1 MAKQVQVWQ
10 AVDGSLHR
18 NERDA
23 LVSDAYGEAEHIA
36 ASLAAFIVP
45 PYGDSEA
52 IKRDILERADLVID
66 LAAALLRAREI
77 QRRPLIEET

>member
-23 LVSDAYGEAEHIA
+23 LIADANGEAESIA
-36 ASLAAFIVP
+36 GSLASFVVP

-77 QRRPLIEET
+77 EET